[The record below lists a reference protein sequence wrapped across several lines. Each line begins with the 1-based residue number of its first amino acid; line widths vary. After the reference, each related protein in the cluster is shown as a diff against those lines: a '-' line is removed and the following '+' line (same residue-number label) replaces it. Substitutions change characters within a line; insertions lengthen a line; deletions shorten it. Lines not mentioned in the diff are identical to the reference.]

1 MRVAFTLILTVSIL
15 KIVSPDCMAQ
25 FRKKSGDN
33 NTVQIPKIEYK
44 SPSLADLDSNKTS
57 EVQLFPD
64 KNITNPAYNKSIQE
78 LKKELAMLHDDT
90 VDLELFE
97 EEYLLGVDEEQMPLD
112 SIWMTLYDYYAIWS
126 TKAVN
131 PYKIDGSKFSDRISL
146 TLYDTLSGMH
156 WYPPLANT
164 YITSNF
170 GMRRT
175 RWHYGTDLKLQIG
188 DTVSTVFDGI
198 VRIVK
203 NDPRG
208 YGNYVLVRHVNG
220 LETLYGHLSEQ
231 LVQVGQVVKAGEPIG
246 LGGNTGRSTG
256 PHLHFEIR
264 YQGNAINPSDLYDFN
279 KNLLKY
285 QDYVISPQSFAYLKE
300 AKKAVYHN
308 VVRGDTLYKISR
320 RYGVP
325 VATIAKMN
333 KMTTKSTLRVGQKL
347 RVR

>member
-1 MRVAFTLILTVSIL
+1 M
-15 KIVSPDCMAQ
+15 SPDALAQ
-25 FRKKSGDN
+25 SRKKTGDF
-33 NTVQIPKIEYK
+33 NTIQVPKIDYK
-44 SPSLADLDSNKTS
+44 APQATELDSNQSLRS
-57 EVQLFPD
+57 EIQPIPD
-64 KNITNPAYNKSIQE
+64 KNIANQSYQKNVQE
-78 LKKELAMLHDDT
+78 LRKELSLVSEDT
-90 VDLELFE
+90 LDLELFE
-97 EEYLLGVDEEQMPLD
+97 EEDFLVEVNEQLQID
-112 SIWMTLYDYYAIWS
+112 SIWVTLHNYFSTWS
-126 TKAVN
+126 TNAVN
-131 PYKIDGSKFSDRISL
+131 PYKMDGSKFNETI
-146 TLYDTLSGMH
+146 TLNLFDTLSGLH

-175 RWHYGTDLKLQIG
+175 RWHYGIDLKLQIG
-188 DTVSTVFDGI
+188 DTVNAAFDGI

-208 YGNYVLVRHVNG
+208 YGQYVLIRHLNG

-256 PHLHFEIR
+256 PHLHYEVR
-264 YQGNAINPSDLYDFN
+264 YQGNAINPTELYDFH
-279 KNLLKY
+279 KNQLLV
-285 QDYVISPQSFAYLKE
+285 QDLVVSSKTFSYMREVRKQ
-300 AKKAVYHN
+300 VYHN

-320 RYGVP
+320 KYGVP
-325 VATIAKMN
+325 VATLAKMN